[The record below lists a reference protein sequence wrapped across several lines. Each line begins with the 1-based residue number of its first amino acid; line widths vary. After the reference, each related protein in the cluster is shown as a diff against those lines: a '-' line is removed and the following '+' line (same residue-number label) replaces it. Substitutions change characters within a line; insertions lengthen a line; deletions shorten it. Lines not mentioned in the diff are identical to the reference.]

1 MEGSSQKGHN
11 VDIKRL
17 IRDLDAISYKT
28 GLGKNL
34 RNTLRKV
41 DKEDL
46 MRELTDYRLFLRKRR
61 RLLNKYTYRI
71 KSLHSLKLK
80 YDRYYPTK
88 EIGVCFND
96 LLCIRV
102 IVESYDIDLHSENIK
117 HVDMSNG
124 KKNDDVGSIVY
135 GSSDS
140 KEIDMIDDLLN
151 YKLEG
156 KDKQVV
162 LLSNL
167 EMWKEYEPFN
177 IVKSIGEFIDK
188 ALLN

>member
-1 MEGSSQKGHN
+1 MESSLQKGHT

-28 GLGKNL
+28 GLEKNL

-177 IVKSIGEFIDK
+177 IVKSVGEFIDK

>member
-1 MEGSSQKGHN
+1 MESSLQKVHT

-177 IVKSIGEFIDK
+177 IVKSVGEFIDK